1 MAIYDHQ
8 YGELSYFRV
17 FRAWGGQEYQEYVRI
32 KRSRDAAYK
41 KAQEIDARLAKAQ
54 KAFMIEQA
62 LSPSYHIR
70 SNGQIRGLRR
80 VRVSRKGRS
89 PIEVFELRINVPWRD
104 EVKRTTLSIAVHGE
118 HKAFSMALEIIY
130 QCYGIKPRS
139 ALGLALQAC
148 FSAYTEMEKTPEE
161 RQPKPAKLLRKPEL
175 VKGAANIKTG
185 EPETQMDDFSE
196 VSAVKDLVFQKARH
210 EFVNLTDGLFK
221 GLRRFTA

>member
-17 FRAWGGQEYQEYVRI
+17 FRAWGGQEHQEYVRI

-54 KAFMIEQA
+54 KAFMFEQA

-80 VRVSRKGRS
+80 VQVKRKGRS

-104 EVKRTTLSIAVHGE
+104 EIKRTTLSIAVHGE

-148 FSAYTEMEKTPEE
+148 FSVYTQMEQAPEA
-161 RQPKPAKLLRKPEL
+161 QQQSAAKISRKPEL
-175 VKGAANIKTG
+175 VKEPAKGKAN